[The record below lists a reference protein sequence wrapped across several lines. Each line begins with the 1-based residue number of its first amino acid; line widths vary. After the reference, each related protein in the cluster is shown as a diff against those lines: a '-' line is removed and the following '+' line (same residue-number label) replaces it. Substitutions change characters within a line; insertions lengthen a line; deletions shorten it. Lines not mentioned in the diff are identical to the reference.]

1 MMVDSHRL
9 DTRELV
15 NVIRI
20 LDEVINN
27 GGCKVIADKLGIVL
41 P

>member
-9 DTRELV
+9 DTREFL

-20 LDEVINN
+20 LDEVISN
-27 GGCKVIADKLGIVL
+27 GSCKVIADKLGI
-41 P
+41 